1 MFSLKVKK
9 NPKFVKILDIYE
21 MFPVKLVTLA

>member
-1 MFSLKVKK
+1 MFSLKVNK

-21 MFPVKLVTLA
+21 MFQRKRVTLA